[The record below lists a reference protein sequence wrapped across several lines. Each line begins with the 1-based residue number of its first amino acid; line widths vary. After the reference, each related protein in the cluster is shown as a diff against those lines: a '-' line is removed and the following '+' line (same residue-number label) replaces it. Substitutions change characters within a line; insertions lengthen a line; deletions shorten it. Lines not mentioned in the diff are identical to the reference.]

1 MRASEERRDDITRKN
16 AQDEIQ
22 GYKNKNE
29 RKKNNETAK
38 RINLILLSGYVA
50 FKHSHFISEK
60 EL

>member
-1 MRASEERRDDITRKN
+1 MRASEEKPNDITHKN

-22 GYKNKNE
+22 GCIRTKTEKEKNKI
-29 RKKNNETAK
+29 AK

-50 FKHSHFISEK
+50 FKHSHFICDA